1 MAEFYLNEQ
10 YCHLTWLLRQG
21 AFRPALE
28 YRPMLDTLADDLRA
42 TWSWLRVFWPTCGR
56 AAAAPILQ
64 GWAECTLTQQP
75 GQVVDV
81 SAEGRDFCAGRDE
94 GREVVCAIRAGRQ
107 HWHAGHRARDAVA
120 GWEHRGFGSQCDCT
134 GLVSGEA
141 K

>member
-1 MAEFYLNEQ
+1 MP
-10 YCHLTWLLRQG
+10 WRIG
-21 AFRPALE
+21 
-28 YRPMLDTLADDLRA
+28 
-42 TWSWLRVFWPTCGR
+42 
-56 AAAAPILQ
+56 AAAARSQVGQDTRSQLQVVAQVIGQRVEHGPVLQ

-94 GREVVCAIRAGRQ
+94 GREVVCAIRAGLQ

-120 GWEHRGFGSQCDCT
+120 GWEHRDFGSQSDCT